1 MLQRPS
7 LPHTPGPQ
15 TPASPPHNPY
25 PHVPPL
31 KPRKS
36 PPPSPRRT
44 QAMTSASPL
53 RHAQVRWHH
62 PVTVRKTRR
71 DTASTPSQHGVQA
84 RLRRQPAPRK
94 PRHGATP
101 MRRASPATA
110 CKPHHNPNPPR
121 ENLATSTQRACPA
134 TPTRCARA
142 PPRRHPPQRHAKTPP
157 PTRRDPA
164 LRPITATAHFL

>member
-15 TPASPPHNPY
+15 TPASPPHNPS

-44 QAMTSASPL
+44 QAMTSTSPL

-101 MRRASPATA
+101 TRHASPATA
-110 CKPHHNPNPPR
+110 CKPHHDPNPPR
-121 ENLATSTQRACPA
+121 ENLATSTQHSSPA
-134 TPTRCARA
+134 TPTRCTRA
-142 PPRRHPPQRHAKTPP
+142 PPRRHPPRHHAQASP

-164 LRPITATAHFL
+164 LHIAGTAHFL